1 VPRIV
6 RKCST
11 WKLPPEIRDVLTSG
25 RLAHLASINPDGSLQ
40 VSVVWCGLVGDDI
53 AIGHM
58 GEGRKVRNIAQD
70 PRVALTIETNETNPA
85 GLAHYLNVHGTAR
98 LIASGHR
105 YSFTSWHRFILG
117 PVLTFRQ

>member
-1 VPRIV
+1 
-6 RKCST
+6 
-11 WKLPPEIRDVLTSG
+11 
-25 RLAHLASINPDGSLQ
+25 